1 MKQNVLQLTIHLRGQ
16 NGRPTQPHLGIGPP
30 QGVICSS
37 RVLSSAYPR
46 HEGVLTSVTSTSN
59 QSMINE
65 RRLSAPLSWS
75 AFQSQLA
82 NNGSYSHQ
90 Q

>member
-1 MKQNVLQLTIHLRGQ
+1 M
-16 NGRPTQPHLGIGPP
+16 
-30 QGVICSS
+30 
-37 RVLSSAYPR
+37 
-46 HEGVLTSVTSTSN
+46 SVAPTSN

-75 AFQSQLA
+75 DFQSQLA

-90 Q
+90 RPSQVEMSSARYSIKPSPMINSIRL